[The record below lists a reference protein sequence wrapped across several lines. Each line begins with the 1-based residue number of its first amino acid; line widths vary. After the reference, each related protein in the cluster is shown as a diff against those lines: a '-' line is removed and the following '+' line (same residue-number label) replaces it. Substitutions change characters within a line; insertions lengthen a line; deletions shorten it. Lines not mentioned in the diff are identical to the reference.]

1 MQNTD
6 NLKKVQAACLL
17 VIAAIAVS
25 VALYLLRPV
34 MIPFIIAAF
43 IAFSLLPFIDLIVRR
58 LKAPHPLAVTV
69 VLLLSFAFLFIVSA
83 LLVTSTRQFAANADA
98 YQQVIKTNVIQAID
112 SVEAFFMPGNGV
124 PAAHD
129 PSGSGQVEG
138 PPDTSE
144 VKPSGLSL
152 ADTVRDEINALI
164 QQGVV
169 KKFVLNISKV
179 LADLLK
185 QGLLIFIFVLFL
197 LLGSKPRKTPP
208 GGVWKE
214 VEKKIRAF
222 LVKKVILSA
231 ITGLFVAIILQL
243 IGIEFA
249 MFFGFL
255 TFALNFIPSI
265 GSVIATLIPLPMVF
279 LHENFSIGIVIMV
292 LLIPGTI
299 QFTIGSII
307 EPKIMGDDLDLHP
320 VVLLMALIFWG
331 MIWGIVGMLLATPMT
346 AMLKILLQ
354 RNEMTAP
361 VADIMAGRLDRLHS
375 DS

>member
-1 MQNTD
+1 MQQTD
-6 NLKKVQAACLL
+6 NLIKVQAACLL
-17 VIAAIAVS
+17 VIAAIAVA

-69 VLLLSFAFLFIVSA
+69 VLLLSFGFLFIVSA

-98 YQQVIKTNVIQAID
+98 YQQVIKSNVIQVID
-112 SVEAFFMPGNGV
+112 SVESYFMPENG
-124 PAAHD
+124 D
-129 PSGSGQVEG
+129 SGPHETAG
-138 PPDTSE
+138 SE
-144 VKPSGLSL
+144 TIDGAPGSSTVGKEDMSL

-169 KKFVLNISKV
+169 KTFVLNISKV

-231 ITGLFVAIILQL
+231 ITGILVGLILQV

-279 LHENFSIGIVIMV
+279 LHENFSIGLIIMV
-292 LLIPGTI
+292 LLIPGVI
-299 QFTIGSII
+299 QFTIGNII
-307 EPKIMGDDLDLHP
+307 EPKIMGDGLDLHP

-331 MIWGIVGMLLATPMT
+331 MIWGVVGMLLATPMT

-354 RNEMTAP
+354 RNDMTAP